1 MFKWLTRND
10 GKRRAKAVRRLK
22 SPRASVYSEFALVM
36 PLVALICSA
45 LIEIVGFWDAQV
57 MANHAAWTVGR
68 IVMVRGS
75 DGLAFSSAIDK
86 KSKTGIPSTNMPE
99 AIKKLI
105 EEINA
110 GLGVVNKFNNRGNI
124 ATLFLMSTCGIG
136 YYGAS
141 PGKTLSNGL
150 TKIIDAAVKA
160 MTDGIPEWIKDAVAG
175 IKLPS
180 FIPGGESGIAGLVN
194 QIVGAI
200 VDKITEA
207 VLKPIANAIGDLLKS
222 AIEKAIGKEGI
233 KIDDLFNGDGEAARH
248 ARQIFGAASRIARA
262 KATIGKEVLVVTDMD
277 TLSGP
282 FMFAKR
288 SALGRLVYPQ
298 VADKEAKSDGYFV
311 TGVHGWPAN
320 DNGLAMAHVEINW
333 PYESGWLFPAVSGRD
348 AISTKPPV
356 ATGHSMVF
364 PQPDIANE
372 NLYSEGAT
380 AFAPGAYTNNA
391 SMAALDEL
399 AKEMKNYLKFVKF
412 GMRFRICE
420 ESLSFKDGKYHAA
433 SVTWWKYIPELK
445 DLWPFNESDG
455 DSYPVGGD
463 YGRCWDAITDG
474 RDQDT
479 KGDTLKD
486 KGYFDGW
493 SYHNRD
499 YYHWDG
505 SYHKSYH
512 SSICDYGGNAALAG
526 WYDRC
531 QYLTYRNSTDNR
543 FDSGNASSMSVGMP
557 FGPVTGVAVSE
568 IGESVSVGPA
578 GAMAMGGSGASYLQ
592 LLQAFQRHQ
601 VEIIQTIPGGVS
613 FPWLYGQVSAFAQRN
628 KVNVYNLVKWQ
639 EGHDLDAWK
648 KQDAE
653 VETKAAA
660 AEKSFGVIKKLI
672 HDEII
677 DIENMEN
684 GTSQWTGDDDDPVF
698 DPNDEEVIKN
708 PDAAAKKAWAKWETM
723 KVNLR
728 NKLKEVDAAAEALR
742 NQWSQYRNDV
752 YAFETDREK
761 CVGEYFAE
769 ACIMTL
775 IRTKNKLVFDPSNDS
790 KFKIPAGCMPYD
802 IGKGTR
808 EMLDKVKAY
817 QDKLN
822 DSYKKEV
829 EYGAMMGLQ
838 SAGKAKKEGKT
849 PDQIVDEAEGVP
861 EDSPGSLAPGS
872 DTGSIIDKD
881 HQEWSGGA
889 WQWK

>member
-1 MFKWLTRND
+1 MLRWLTRND
-10 GKRRAKAVRRLK
+10 GKRVERAKRRLG
-22 SPRASVYSEFALVM
+22 SPRASVFSEFALIA
-36 PLVALICSA
+36 PILVLVCSA
-45 LIEIVGFWDAQV
+45 LVEIVGFWDAQV

-75 DGLAFSSAIDK
+75 DGLEYSSGISK
-86 KSKTGIPSTNMPE
+86 KSKTGIAGSSLPAPLKAALSGLDT
-99 AIKKLI
+99 AIQG
-105 EEINA
+105 A
-110 GLGVVNKFNNRGNI
+110 NKFNNRGNI

-136 YYGAS
+136 YYGSS
-141 PGKTLSNGL
+141 PGKALADGF
-150 TKIIDAAVKA
+150 DALINAVVKG
-160 MTDGIPEWIKDAVAG
+160 MTDGIAETIKNAVADIKIPFSGGGTG
-175 IKLPS
+175 IEKFVS
-180 FIPGGESGIAGLVN
+180 ELVKYL
-194 QIVGAI
+194 
-200 VDKITEA
+200 VDKVVEVA
-207 VLKPIANAIGDLLKS
+207 LKPIAEAIKS
-222 AIEKAIGKEGI
+222 ALQSAFDNVFGKGGI
-233 KIDDLFNGDGEAARH
+233 KVDEIFSGKSGGARM
-248 ARQIFGAASRIARA
+248 ARQIYGAAVRIARA
-262 KATIGKEVLVVTDMD
+262 KSTIGKEVVTVTDMD
-277 TLSGP
+277 DLNGP
-282 FMFAKR
+282 FMFAKLA
-288 SALGRLVYPQ
+288 ALGRLVYPQ
-298 VADKEAKSDGYFV
+298 VVDKEAKSDGFFV
-311 TGVHGWPAN
+311 TGAHGWPAN
-320 DNGLAMAHVEINW
+320 YGGLAMAHVEVNW
-333 PYESGWLFPAVSGRD
+333 PYESGWLFPVVSGRGV
-348 AISTKPPV
+348 ASSKRPV

-557 FGPVTGVAVSE
+557 FGLVTGVAVSE

-849 PDQIVDEAEGVP
+849 PDQIVDEAEGVD

-872 DTGSIIDKD
+872 DTGSIINKD
-881 HQEWSGGA
+881 HQEWSGGE